1 MRVSNVSQSVSQFG
15 GEEKTDFISLLTTVS
30 RSDSGV
36 FGRLMELSK
45 LMDVD
50 MVV

>member
-1 MRVSNVSQSVSQFG
+1 MRVSNVSQSVW